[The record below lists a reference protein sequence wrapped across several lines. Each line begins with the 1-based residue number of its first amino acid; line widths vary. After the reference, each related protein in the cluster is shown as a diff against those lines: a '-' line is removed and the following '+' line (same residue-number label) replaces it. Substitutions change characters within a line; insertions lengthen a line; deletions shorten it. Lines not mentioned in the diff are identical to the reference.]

1 MNIAALRAH
10 IDSALQHEALHHA
23 LTRDIE
29 ARLDELHRAIRLPG
43 EEPAATLLRFVHVYV
58 GEVPDLLEAA
68 ASVADQAGLDAQVRP
83 LLRLAEAFFLSPPAL
98 LDGHHGLEAILDE
111 AYLAHRLVEEV
122 NDRYIL
128 HFGQPLIPL
137 DTTAA
142 NLVAHALIGYA
153 FANRLD
159 AAVQQACEVLLEARI
174 FASDSAQRYREQL
187 ASPTLEAAWQRWPC
201 LSRRLGVELRF
212 TH

>member
-1 MNIAALRAH
+1 M
-10 IDSALQHEALHHA
+10 
-23 LTRDIE
+23 
-29 ARLDELHRAIRLPG
+29 HRAIRLPG

-142 NLVAHALIGYA
+142 NLVAHALIGDA
-153 FANRLD
+153 LRQPPGRRRAAGLRGTAGGADLRQRFGAALPRAARQPDAGGRLAALAVPVAAPRRGAALHPLSANENAPR
-159 AAVQQACEVLLEARI
+159 A
-174 FASDSAQRYREQL
+174 
-187 ASPTLEAAWQRWPC
+187 
-201 LSRRLGVELRF
+201 
-212 TH
+212 